1 MNDITQ
7 GYQPLPKD
15 ELGFDLTIHEEA
27 NEDCIACWGDGEVQC
42 CAGEHYYT
50 DTCYCVLIK
59 YWKKIGNAFMVD
71 GYEKLLANVIRVALY
86 TLLKYLHNSASVE
99 LTITNFLG

>member
-1 MNDITQ
+1 MIGNDKKGDFMNDITQ

-15 ELGFDLTIHEEA
+15 ELGFDVTIHEEA

-71 GYEKLLANVIRVALY
+71 GYEKLLANVIKLK
-86 TLLKYLHNSASVE
+86 TL
-99 LTITNFLG
+99 

>member
-1 MNDITQ
+1 MIGNDKKGDFMNDITQ

-15 ELGFDLTIHEEA
+15 ELGFDVTIHEEA

-50 DTCYCVLIK
+50 DDCDCVMIQ
-59 YWKKIGNAFMVD
+59 YWEGKGNEFMVD
-71 GYEKLLANVIRVALY
+71 GHRKMLAN
-86 TLLKYLHNSASVE
+86 TLKWRN
-99 LTITNFLG
+99 I

>member
-1 MNDITQ
+1 MEINKDITK
-7 GYQPLPKD
+7 GYQNLPKD
-15 ELGFDLTIHEEA
+15 ELGFDVTIHEEA

-59 YWKKIGNAFMVD
+59 YWKKKLVINLWLMVMKN
-71 GYEKLLANVIRVALY
+71 YWLM
-86 TLLKYLHNSASVE
+86 
-99 LTITNFLG
+99 